1 MWMSMRLFANSS
13 NSESNHK
20 VQSIKSMDRKKY
32 NKEIQIALVAI
43 LGVVVLYYGM
53 HFLKG
58 LSISTGST
66 YYVKFND
73 ISGLSNSCPV
83 YANGFKVGVVRDIIY
98 DYKDHENIMA
108 LLEIKDE
115 MRMPK
120 GTKANIVSDF
130 LGNIKLELKLG
141 DKISGF
147 LEPEDTIEG
156 GQDMGALAKAGEMIP
171 QVQSLLPKLDSILVS
186 VNALLA
192 DPAIARS
199 LHNIDPITGSLTST
213 SRELN
218 RLTVSLNR
226 QMPQMLEN
234 ADGML
239 ANANNLTRNLSE
251 LNLAATMQK
260 VDNTLR
266 NVEQMTAKLNSNDGT
281 LGLLMRDPE
290 LYNNLNATMI
300 HADSLMIDLRQHPK
314 RYVHFSVFGKKDK

>member
-1 MWMSMRLFANSS
+1 M
-13 NSESNHK
+13 
-20 VQSIKSMDRKKY
+20 KKY
-32 NKEIQIALVAI
+32 GKEIQIAVVAI
-43 LGVVVLYYGM
+43 IGIIVLYYGM
-53 HFLKG
+53 QFLKG
-58 LSISTGST
+58 LTISSGSN

-83 YANGFKVGVVRDIIY
+83 YANGFKVGVVEEVIY
-98 DYKDHENIMA
+98 DYDNQENIVA
-108 LLEIKDE
+108 VLGLNRE
-115 MRMPK
+115 MRVPK
-120 GTKANIVSDF
+120 GTKADIVSDF

-141 DKISGF
+141 DRMAGV
-147 LEPEDTIEG
+147 LAPGDTIDG
-156 GQDMGALAKAGEMIP
+156 SLDKGALDKAAEIIP
-171 QVQSLLPKLDSILVS
+171 QVQALMPKLDSILVS

-192 DPAIARS
+192 DPAIANS
-199 LHNIDPITGSLTST
+199 LHNIDQITGNLTST

-218 RLTVSLNR
+218 RLTASLNH

-234 ADGML
+234 ADGVL
-239 ANANNLTRNLSE
+239 ANANNFSRQLSE
-251 LNLAATMQK
+251 LDLAATMQK

>member
-1 MWMSMRLFANSS
+1 M
-13 NSESNHK
+13 
-20 VQSIKSMDRKKY
+20 KKY

-43 LGVVVLYYGM
+43 VGVVVLFYGM
-53 HFLKG
+53 QFLKG
-58 LSISTGST
+58 LTISSGSN

-83 YANGFKVGVVRDIIY
+83 YANGYKVGVVEDIIY
-98 DYKDHENIMA
+98 DYENQENIVA
-108 LLEIKDE
+108 VLGINDE
-115 MRMPK
+115 MRVPQ
-120 GTKANIVSDF
+120 GTTADIVSDF
-130 LGNIKLELKLG
+130 LGNIRLELKLG
-141 DKISGF
+141 DRTAGF
-147 LEPEDTIEG
+147 LQPNDTIKG
-156 GQDMGALAKAGEMIP
+156 RQDKGALAKASEMIP
-171 QVQSLLPKLDSILVS
+171 QIQALMPKLDSILVS

-192 DPAIARS
+192 DPAIAHS
-199 LHNIDPITGSLTST
+199 LHNVDQITGSLAST

-218 RLTVSLNR
+218 RLTASLNS

-234 ADGML
+234 AGGAL
-239 ANANNLTRNLSE
+239 ANANNLTRNLNE
-251 LNLAATMQK
+251 LDLASTMEK
-260 VDNTLR
+260 VNSTLR

>member
-1 MWMSMRLFANSS
+1 M
-13 NSESNHK
+13 
-20 VQSIKSMDRKKY
+20 KKY

-53 HFLKG
+53 NFLKG
-58 LSISTGST
+58 LTISTESN

-83 YANGFKVGVVRDIIY
+83 YANGYKVGVVQNIIY
-98 DYKDHENIMA
+98 DYTNQENIVA
-108 LLEIKDE
+108 VLEIEDE

-120 GTKANIVSDF
+120 GTTADIVSDF

-141 DKISGF
+141 DMAAGF
-147 LEPEDTIEG
+147 LEPEDTIIG
-156 GQDMGALAKAGEMIP
+156 GQDKGALAKAAEMIP
-171 QVQSLLPKLDSILVS
+171 QVQALLPKLDSILVS

-192 DPAIARS
+192 DPAIANS
-199 LHNIDPITGSLTST
+199 LHNIDQITGSLTST

-218 RLTVSLNR
+218 RLTVSLNQ

-239 ANANNLTRNLSE
+239 ANANTLTRNLNE
-251 LNLAATMQK
+251 LDLAATMQK

-266 NVEQMTAKLNSNDGT
+266 NVEQMTAKLNSKDGT
-281 LGLLMRDPE
+281 LGLLMRDPS
-290 LYNNLNATMI
+290 LYNNLNATMM
-300 HADSLMIDLRQHPK
+300 HADSLMIDLKQHPK

>member
-1 MWMSMRLFANSS
+1 M
-13 NSESNHK
+13 
-20 VQSIKSMDRKKY
+20 KKY
-32 NKEIQIALVAI
+32 NKEIQIAVVAI
-43 LGVVVLYYGM
+43 LGVIVLYYGM
-53 HFLKG
+53 NFLKG
-58 LSISTGST
+58 LSISTGSN

-73 ISGLSNSCPV
+73 ISGLSSSCPV
-83 YANGFKVGVVRDIIY
+83 YANGYKVGVVRDIIY
-98 DYKDHENIMA
+98 DYENQENILA
-108 LLEIKDE
+108 VLEINDE
-115 MRMPK
+115 MRVPK
-120 GTKANIVSDF
+120 GTKADIVSDF

-141 DKISGF
+141 DRTAGF
-147 LEPEDTIEG
+147 LERNDTIYG
-156 GQDMGALAKAGEMIP
+156 GQDKGMLSKAAEILP

-192 DPAIARS
+192 DPAIANS
-199 LHNIDPITGSLTST
+199 LHNIDQITGSLTST

-218 RLTVSLNR
+218 RLTVCLNQ

-266 NVEQMTAKLNSNDGT
+266 NVEQMTAKLNSNEGT
-281 LGLLMRDPE
+281 LGLLMRDPD